1 MFRRQIFCV
10 RIYAMKINLNTP
22 LIELH
27 QFDFMKLTNAMSRKL
42 ATAVAVYAYKNDIGD
57 ATVEDLLNYFPMR
70 YEDRSNFI
78 QIDELTIDTEASVEL
93 FVRVSGG
100 FKVGKNRSPKAPP
113 LYIFEITAG
122 DAERTRKPVVVWW
135 FVSGKQAHRIINYY
149 QSRFSRGTRFV
160 AYGKWEWDARRNT
173 FSLRLN
179 KPDELEILPS
189 DVDYNEFGLLKN
201 LDSDEPENQNP
212 KNKAQEEDDFLED
225 TENPEFAMI
234 HSGRHV
240 PVYRKLGQFQ
250 TKRLREIV
258 FSVLEN
264 LDKLSVKDNLPAD
277 LIDRQKLVSR
287 VQAIKEIHFPPEN
300 SLISEYAMARSNAH
314 KRLIFEEFFWVS
326 FALQLKR
333 GDRTKEP
340 KGTIIEIS
348 PKTFER
354 IEKLLPFTL
363 TNAQQRVIDRIF
375 DDMQSNA
382 PMNRLVQGDVGSG
395 KTIVAFLAMFAAMEN
410 GYQSALMA
418 PTEILAE
425 QHARNAKKLFAD
437 TPYKVDLLVGS
448 LKASEKRKVQKAIA
462 DGEIHAV
469 IGTHAIIQDAVE
481 FEKLGLAVVDEQ
493 HRFGVLQRAE
503 LRARGYNPDIL
514 VMTATPIPRSLAMT
528 VYGDLDVS
536 VIDELPPGRTPIKT
550 VVVGED
556 QRNGVYKGI
565 EREINLG
572 RQVYVVYP
580 LIEESE
586 KLDLKAATMMFEE
599 LRDKIFPNFRVG
611 LLHGKMKA
619 AEKEAIMQEFIAGN
633 LNILVSTTVI
643 EVGVDVPNASLMIIE
658 HAERF
663 GLSQLH
669 QLRGRVGRG
678 AEQSFCVLLT
688 GDKKTAVA
696 KERLGIMEETTDGFR
711 IAEKD
716 LEIRGQGEIL
726 GTRQSGVQTFKIGN
740 IIRDLEILESSRK
753 EAELYLSQKRLS
765 NETANL
771 IEITRKDS
779 RFRLVGI
786 G

>member
-1 MFRRQIFCV
+1 
-10 RIYAMKINLNTP
+10 MKLKLQTP
-22 LIELH
+22 LLDLH
-27 QFDFMKLTNAMSRKL
+27 THEIGKLSAAMSRKL
-42 ATAVAVYAYKNDIGD
+42 AMAVAGFVYKTDITE

-70 YEDRSNFI
+70 YEDRSNLL
-78 QIDELTIDTEASVEL
+78 QIDDLVSESEASVEL
-93 FVRVSGG
+93 YTRVSGG
-100 FKVGKNRSPKAPP
+100 FKVGKNRGPKAPP
-113 LYIFEITAG
+113 LYIFEITG
-122 DAERTRKPVVVWW
+122 SDAERTRKPVVVWW
-135 FVSGKQAHRIINYY
+135 FVSGKQAHRILNYY
-149 QSRFSRGTRFV
+149 QSRFERGTRFV
-160 AYGKWEWDARRNT
+160 AYGKWEWDSRRNT
-173 FSLRLN
+173 FALRIN

-189 DVDYNEFGLLKN
+189 ESDYEEFGLLKN
-201 LDSDEPENQNP
+201 LTAEENDRTE
-212 KNKAQEEDDFLED
+212 KNKSNSKKKGAKDETDEDLLED
-225 TENPEFAMI
+225 TDNPEFAMI
-234 HSGRHV
+234 HVGRRV

-258 FSVLEN
+258 FSVLQN
-264 LDKLSVKDNLPAD
+264 LDRSSVQETLPED
-277 LIDRQKLVSR
+277 LCLRQQLISR
-287 VQAIKEIHFPPEN
+287 AQAIQEIHFPPED
-300 SLISEYAMARSNAH
+300 SSIAEYEMARSAAH

-333 GDRTKEP
+333 GDRKKEP
-340 KGTIIEIS
+340 KGTLIEITD
-348 PKTFER
+348 KTYQR
-354 IEKLLPFTL
+354 IKSLLPFNL
-363 TNAQQRVIDRIF
+363 TGAQERVIKRIF
-375 DDMQSNA
+375 EDLQSDA

-410 GYQSALMA
+410 GYQTALMA

-425 QHARNAKKLFAD
+425 QHARNARKIFAG
-437 TPYKVDLLVGS
+437 TPYRVDLLTGS
-448 LKASEKRKVQKAIA
+448 LRAAAKRKVQADIA
-462 DGEIHAV
+462 NGEIHAV
-469 IGTHAIIQDAVE
+469 VGTHAVIQDAVA

-503 LRARGYNPDIL
+503 LRARGFNPDIL

-536 VIDELPPGRTPIKT
+536 IIDELPPGRTPIKT

-556 QRNGVYKGI
+556 KRDGVYKGI
-565 EREINLG
+565 EREVTLG

-586 KLDLKAATMMFEE
+586 KMDLKAATKMFEE
-599 LRDKIFPNFRVG
+599 LRDKVFPQYKIG
-611 LLHGKMKA
+611 LLHGKMKGS
-619 AEKEAIMQEFIAGN
+619 EKEEIMQAFVRGETH
-633 LNILVSTTVI
+633 ILISTTVI

-688 GDKKTAVA
+688 GDKRTSVA
-696 KERLGIMEETTDGFR
+696 RERLGIMEETTDGFR

-740 IIRDLEILESSRK
+740 IIRDLEILEEARK
-753 EAELYLSQKRLS
+753 EAEFYLTQKRLTK
-765 NETANL
+765 ETSRL
-771 IEITRKDS
+771 IEVTKADA
-779 RFRLVGI
+779 RFRLAGI